1 MYERSKYIIVFSL
14 IGTLTIVIVFVVLS
28 ALQTSPDYEYL
39 YLLGSIRDC
48 VWLGFEEYNIL
59 YDQKKTDIVLPKS
72 LLELT
77 PLALRVELKEHETQV
92 DNYKLIYNPTGYENR
107 TWIAIYV
114 TEGIEGKLLGDY
126 VLWYDKEIKRD
137 RNVLEAALTMDHVKY
152 YYIRKIP
159 NVAD

>member
-1 MYERSKYIIVFSL
+1 MHKRSKYMVIFSL
-14 IGTLTIVIVFVVLS
+14 IGALAIVIVFVALS

-48 VWLGFEEYNIL
+48 VWHGFEGYNIL
-59 YDQKKTDIVLPKS
+59 YDQKEIDVVLPKS

-77 PLALRVELKEHETQV
+77 PLALRVELKEHEKQV
-92 DNYKLIYNPTGYENR
+92 DDFRLIYNPTGYENR
-107 TWIAIYV
+107 SWIAIYV

-137 RNVLEAALTMDHVKY
+137 HNALDAALKMDHVKY
-152 YYIRKIP
+152 YCIRRLP